1 MSEAQESALPPAGQ
15 EPKPHTVKRNS
26 SSKTAIGLLL
36 ILMAGIGGFSIYVY
50 QQQRQTAQELATL
63 HDELQQSRSEQSALP
78 DLLEPQPVVKESLA
92 NSSDPQLTLADRP
105 RLQ

>member
-50 QQQRQTAQELATL
+50 
-63 HDELQQSRSEQSALP
+63 
-78 DLLEPQPVVKESLA
+78 
-92 NSSDPQLTLADRP
+92 
-105 RLQ
+105 